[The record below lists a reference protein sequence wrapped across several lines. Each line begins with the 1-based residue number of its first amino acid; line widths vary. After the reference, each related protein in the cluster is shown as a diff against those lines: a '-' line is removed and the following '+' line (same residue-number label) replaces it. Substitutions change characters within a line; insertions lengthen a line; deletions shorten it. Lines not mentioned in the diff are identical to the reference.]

1 MKIKNI
7 LVPIDFSDFSY
18 NALVYSFFLAEK
30 FGAKISVLHAIA
42 LYSESFEE
50 KEQLKKLDKF
60 ILEHE
65 TKRQQ
70 LLDNTRR
77 KAKQKGRDIETY
89 LIRSVSISAG
99 ILEFMEGKN
108 FDLIVMGNH
117 GNTGLKKFFAGSVSQ
132 RILRLSPIPVITV
145 HKNWKKRS
153 IDRILVPMDFSEAS
167 GRAITYLNDFKK
179 SFDNKCFYVHV
190 IEQDEHPE
198 FYNVSFSS
206 ILEENPQL
214 KTHII
219 KNLKKHSKSKSDK
232 NVFDVLEGK
241 PHKELENY
249 IKTNQID
256 LIVMSCRGH
265 NLFENILIGSTTE
278 QLVAIA
284 KCPVL
289 VVPD

>member
-30 FGAKISVLHAIA
+30 FNAKISVIHVIA
-42 LYSESFEE
+42 LYSESFREE
-50 KEQLKKLDKF
+50 EQLKKLGKF
-60 ILEHE
+60 IEEHE
-65 TKRQQ
+65 KKRSQ
-70 LLDNTRR
+70 LLENTKR
-77 KAKQKGRDIETY
+77 KAKLKGRDIKTEI
-89 LIRSVSISAG
+89 IRSVSVSAG
-99 ILEFMEGKN
+99 ILDYLEGKN
-108 FDLIVMGNH
+108 FDLIIMGNH

-167 GRAITYLNDFKK
+167 GRAIKYLNDFKK
-179 SFDNKCFYVHV
+179 SFENQCHYIHV

-206 ILEENPQL
+206 ILDENPQL
-214 KTHII
+214 RTHIV
-219 KNLKKHSKSKSDK
+219 KNLKKHNKSKSEKD
-232 NVFDVLEGK
+232 VFDVLEGR
-241 PHKELENY
+241 PHRELENY
-249 IKTNQID
+249 IKNNQID
-256 LIVMSCRGH
+256 MVVMSCRGH